1 MAGTNALKQANPA
14 RYANLNLDA
23 SNDDPADDK
32 LDAQGDVLSWDI
44 FAQVGAALRNGGGVD
59 PLGGLTAKHV
69 IAAGQSQAAARLTAY
84 YNSIQPLC
92 PEIYEGFIGYD
103 RFNRV
108 RSDQNAKVISFGSEN
123 RRIASPKKSL
133 PEDSANVRLWEVA
146 GASHNSLEEVEGY
159 LDPQFLRN
167 GILRASDG
175 TALSLTDVVA
185 KCDTQPIWSRVP
197 NGHVVAAAIHAMQ
210 LWLKDGVPAPTAPRL
225 ETDDSGQLLRD
236 PQGRVLSG
244 IRLATFDAPTAHNGA
259 ANTGSGSCSQ
269 VGYHI
274 DFTPF
279 ELRERYGSQQ
289 HYIDQVARTTRK
301 AKRDGFLVSADA
313 DRTIEE
319 AKTVKF

>member
-1 MAGTNALKQANPA
+1 
-14 RYANLNLDA
+14 
-23 SNDDPADDK
+23 
-32 LDAQGDVLSWDI
+32 
-44 FAQVGAALRNGGGVD
+44 
-59 PLGGLTAKHV
+59 
-69 IAAGQSQAAARLTAY
+69 
-84 YNSIQPLC
+84 
-92 PEIYEGFIGYD
+92 
-103 RFNRV
+103 
-108 RSDQNAKVISFGSEN
+108 VISFGSEN
-123 RRIASPKKSL
+123 RRIAFPKKSV

-167 GILRASDG
+167 GILRAPDG

-185 KCDTQPIWSRVP
+185 ECDTQPIWSRVP
-197 NGHVVAAAIHAMQ
+197 NGHVVAAAIHAIQ

-225 ETDDSGQLLRD
+225 ETDDSGQLVRD
-236 PQGRVLSG
+236 PQGWVLSG

-259 ANTGSGSCSQ
+259 ANTGPEGCSQ

-274 DFTPF
+274 DFTPV

-289 HYIDQVARTTRK
+289 NYINQVTRITRK
-301 AKRDGFLVSADA
+301 AKRDGFLVTADA